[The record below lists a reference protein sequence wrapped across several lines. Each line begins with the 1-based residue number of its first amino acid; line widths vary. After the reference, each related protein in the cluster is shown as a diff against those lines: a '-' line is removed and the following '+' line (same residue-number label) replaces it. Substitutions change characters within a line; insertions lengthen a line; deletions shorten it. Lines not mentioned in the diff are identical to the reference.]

1 MPTREHLSIVS
12 RLLYPSITAHYP
24 PRPRSPLILRQ
35 LLRTSTKQILSSV
48 SISPSRVNEN
58 ARSLARA
65 RARTCAIRPDSVP
78 CLRPWAERY
87 YGQEHSFLTNNVLS
101 LRTRAAIID
110 WDHPNSPR
118 QERGGRG
125 IRPGC
130 VLSPRQPSFL
140 RLRYRENST
149 MHATKIVTGEKMPP
163 PMTEEILR
171 SNPPLPLFFFFRLG
185 SRGFKIGIYIFSVLL
200 FFPFGNLL
208 TNGNSFR

>member
-12 RLLYPSITAHYP
+12 RLLLYPSITVHHIH
-24 PRPRSPLILRQ
+24 RPRSPLILRQ

-110 WDHPNSPR
+110 WDHPNSPW

-140 RLRYRENST
+140 RLRHRENST

-163 PMTEEILR
+163 PMTEEILQ
-171 SNPPLPLFFFFRLG
+171 PPPPSPLFFLD
-185 SRGFKIGIYIFSVLL
+185 
-200 FFPFGNLL
+200 
-208 TNGNSFR
+208 

>member
-12 RLLYPSITAHYP
+12 RLLYSSITVHYP
-24 PRPRSPLILRQ
+24 PRPRSPLILRH

-118 QERGGRG
+118 QEREWGRG

-140 RLRYRENST
+140 RLRHRENST

-163 PMTEEILR
+163 PMTEEILQT
-171 SNPPLPLFFFFRLG
+171 PPSPLFFF
-185 SRGFKIGIYIFSVLL
+185 
-200 FFPFGNLL
+200 
-208 TNGNSFR
+208 

>member
-12 RLLYPSITAHYP
+12 RLLYPSITVHYP
-24 PRPRSPLILRQ
+24 PSAISTYPTLTHEHEANIILRFDF
-35 LLRTSTKQILSSV
+35 TK
-48 SISPSRVNEN
+48 PGEWK
-58 ARSLARA
+58 RSLARA

-140 RLRYRENST
+140 RLRHRENST

-185 SRGFKIGIYIFSVLL
+185 SRGFKIGIYIYIFSVLL
-200 FFPFGNLL
+200 FFTCGNLL